1 MKLISTTDFVIQKEK
16 EYQFRDDCEFAY
28 IVRKYANFLKQPLKL
43 EMFVPCDEYGN
54 FLEEPCDYKYWI
66 KDDENGAYE
75 GQNEYMCIK
84 YQQAK
89 EKVLFE
95 GFEFNGKY
103 VKYSE
108 DWLYLD
114 EEICEAETIEFLI
127 TYNINL
133 TPNAIKEIGL
143 TI

>member
-1 MKLISTTDFVIQKEK
+1 METFRLKSMVDFVLENAKQPYVEGT
-16 EYQFRDDCEFAY
+16 
-28 IVRKYANFLKQPLKL
+28 KYKDLVNYAKFLKQPLKL

-133 TPNAIKEIGL
+133 TPNAIKNLGL
-143 TI
+143 

>member
-89 EKVLFE
+89 EKVLFK
-95 GFEFNGKY
+95 GI
-103 VKYSE
+103 
-108 DWLYLD
+108 DLD
-114 EEICEAETIEFLI
+114 TAKFHCERNDRTIEYF
-127 TYNINL
+127 TFFNVEL